1 MDRAQQAD
9 DLLGV
14 AVPVSVPLSISSN
27 SFDESQFGKKVSVA
41 VLINKSYILR
51 ERDFS
56 CFRQELCSLVYR
68 SRIKIAPDSMF

>member
-41 VLINKSYILR
+41 VLINKSYILTSFASVR
-51 ERDFS
+51 NSVPWSTD
-56 CFRQELCSLVYR
+56 QG
-68 SRIKIAPDSMF
+68 